1 MSRDADR
8 SLGEPGTRAGP
19 NSIGSARDASI
30 EGACGVLTENDT
42 QSTTVEQPSIGDFAR
57 TFRRIQAEIHKA
69 IIGHERAVEELLSA
83 LFAGGHVLIEGV
95 PGTGKTTLVKTL
107 GLVLN
112 LSFNR
117 IQFTVD
123 LMPADITGTRVILSG
138 TDGRREFS
146 FQPGP
151 IFCHIL
157 LGDEINRAT
166 PKTQSALLEAMAE
179 LQVTAGGTTY
189 PLSPPYFV
197 MATLNPI
204 EMEGTY
210 PLPEA
215 QLDRFLFKVR
225 LGYPVEEELV
235 RIITATT
242 GPEEAGVVP
251 VFAADEAAQ
260 RLEAMKRLVRE
271 VIVAPPI
278 EQYAA
283 RLVRAT
289 QPENPR
295 IIGEHRS
302 PVRVDLVNR
311 YVSFGSSPRGALAL
325 ILGAKVRALLDGRAN
340 IAYEDIDQ
348 IVGPALEHR
357 IMLNYAA
364 HSDNV
369 DVARIVEQVV
379 KAVRPTRT

>member
-1 MSRDADR
+1 MNEVVA
-8 SLGEPGTRAGP
+8 ETP
-19 NSIGSARDASI
+19 
-30 EGACGVLTENDT
+30 
-42 QSTTVEQPSIGDFAR
+42 TVADFAR
-57 TFRRIQAEIHKA
+57 TFRRIQAEIHKV
-69 IIGHERAVEELLSA
+69 IIGHEQAVEELLSA

-107 GLVLN
+107 GTALH

-123 LMPADITGTRVILSG
+123 LMPADITGTRVIVS
-138 TDGRREFS
+138 TEDGRREFS
-146 FQPGP
+146 FQQGP
-151 IFCHIL
+151 VFCHIL

-179 LQVTAGGTTY
+179 LQVTVSGTTHR
-189 PLSPPYFV
+189 LEPPYLV

-225 LGYPVEEELV
+225 LNYPDEAELV
-235 RIITATT
+235 RIISSTT
-242 GPEEAGVVP
+242 GPEEAGVEP
-251 VFAADEAAQ
+251 VFHAAEAPA
-260 RLEAMKRLVRE
+260 RIEALKRLVRE
-271 VIVAPPI
+271 VMVAPAI

-283 RLVRAT
+283 RIVRAT
-289 QPENPR
+289 QPQNSRFVADE
-295 IIGEHRS
+295 GKGVHDEM
-302 PVRVDLVNR
+302 VNR
-311 YVSFGSSPRGALAL
+311 YVMFGSSPRGAQAL

-340 IAYEDIDQ
+340 IAREDVESIA
-348 IVGPALEHR
+348 VSALAHR

-364 HSDNV
+364 HSDGI
-369 DVARIVEQVV
+369 DAGHIVERVI
-379 KAVRPTRT
+379 KSVRAARP

>member
-1 MSRDADR
+1 M
-8 SLGEPGTRAGP
+8 
-19 NSIGSARDASI
+19 
-30 EGACGVLTENDT
+30 NDVQAET
-42 QSTTVEQPSIGDFAR
+42 PTVADFAR
-57 TFRRIQAEIHKA
+57 TFRRIQAEIHKV
-69 IIGHERAVEELLSA
+69 IVGHEQAVEELLSA

-107 GLVLN
+107 GLALN

-123 LMPADITGTRVILSG
+123 LMPADITGTRVILSAE
-138 TDGRREFS
+138 DGRREFA

-151 IFCHIL
+151 AFCHIL

-179 LQVTAGGTTY
+179 LQVTVSGTTY
-189 PLSPPYFV
+189 KLAPPYFV

-225 LGYPVEEELV
+225 LNYPDEVQLT
-235 RIITATT
+235 RIISSTT
-242 GPEEAGVVP
+242 GPDEAGIEA
-251 VFAADEAAQ
+251 VFHSSEAPE
-260 RLEAMKRLVRE
+260 RIEALKRLVRE
-271 VIVAPPI
+271 VMVAPAI
-278 EQYAA
+278 EIYAA

-289 QPENPR
+289 QPQNSRFVTVEAKSVHD
-295 IIGEHRS
+295 EM
-302 PVRVDLVNR
+302 VNR
-311 YVSFGSSPRGALAL
+311 YVMFGSSPRGAQAL

-340 IAYEDIDQ
+340 IARED
-348 IVGPALEHR
+348 VEAVAVSSLAHR

-364 HSDNV
+364 HSDGI
-369 DVARIVEQVV
+369 DAAHIVERVI
-379 KAVRPTRT
+379 KSVRAARA

>member
-1 MSRDADR
+1 MSELAAV
-8 SLGEPGTRAGP
+8 ETP
-19 NSIGSARDASI
+19 
-30 EGACGVLTENDT
+30 
-42 QSTTVEQPSIGDFAR
+42 TVADFAR
-57 TFRRIQAEIHKA
+57 TFRRVQAEIHKV
-69 IIGHERAVEELLSA
+69 IIGHEQAVEELLSA

-107 GLVLN
+107 GMALD

-138 TDGRREFS
+138 EDGRREFT

-151 IFCHIL
+151 VFCHIL

-179 LQVTAGGTTY
+179 LQVTVSGITY
-189 PLSPPYFV
+189 PLAPPYFV

-225 LGYPVEEELV
+225 LDYPDEEQLV
-235 RIITATT
+235 RIISSTT
-242 GPEEAGVVP
+242 GPEEAGVAP
-251 VFAADEAAQ
+251 VFSGAEASS
-260 RLEAMKRLVRE
+260 RIESLKKLVRE
-271 VIVAPPI
+271 VIAAPTMD
-278 EQYAA
+278 QYAA
-283 RLVRAT
+283 RIVRAT
-289 QPENPR
+289 QPEHSRYVGESPR
-295 IIGEHRS
+295 SMHDEM
-302 PVRVDLVNR
+302 VNR
-311 YVSFGSSPRGALAL
+311 YVMFGSSPRGAQAL
-325 ILGAKVRALLDGRAN
+325 IMGAKVRALLDGRAN
-340 IAYEDIDQ
+340 VAREDIEA
-348 IVGPALEHR
+348 VAVPALAHR

-364 HSDNV
+364 HSDA
-369 DVARIVEQVV
+369 VAAEQIVERVI
-379 KAVRPTRT
+379 KSASAARS

>member
-1 MSRDADR
+1 MSSVHA
-8 SLGEPGTRAGP
+8 EAP
-19 NSIGSARDASI
+19 
-30 EGACGVLTENDT
+30 
-42 QSTTVEQPSIGDFAR
+42 TVADFAR
-57 TFRRIQAEIHKA
+57 TFRRIQAEIHKL
-69 IIGHERAVEELLSA
+69 IVGHEDAVEELLSA

-107 GLVLN
+107 GLALN

-138 TDGRREFS
+138 EDGRREFS

-151 IFCHIL
+151 VFCHIL

-179 LQVTAGGTTY
+179 LQVTVAGTTY
-189 PLSPPYFV
+189 RLKPPYFV

-225 LGYPVEEELV
+225 LNYPDEGELT
-235 RIITATT
+235 RIISSTT
-242 GPEEAGVVP
+242 GPEEAGIVP
-251 VFAADEAAQ
+251 VFHATEAPD
-260 RLEAMKRLVRE
+260 RIEALKRLVRE
-271 VIVAPPI
+271 VMAAPAM
-278 EQYAA
+278 ETYAA

-289 QPENPR
+289 QPDSSR
-295 IIGEHRS
+295 FVTGEAAAVH
-302 PVRVDLVNR
+302 DEMVNR
-311 YVSFGSSPRGALAL
+311 YVMFGSSPRGAQAL

-340 IAYEDIDQ
+340 IAREDIER
-348 IVGPALEHR
+348 VAVAALAHR

-364 HSDNV
+364 LADGI
-369 DVARIVEQVV
+369 AAAQIVERVI
-379 KAVRPTRT
+379 KSVRAGKS

>member
-1 MSRDADR
+1 MS
-8 SLGEPGTRAGP
+8 EPVAV
-19 NSIGSARDASI
+19 S
-30 EGACGVLTENDT
+30 
-42 QSTTVEQPSIGDFAR
+42 TVEQPSIADFAR
-57 TFRRIQAEIHKA
+57 IFRHIQADIHKV
-69 IIGHERAVEELLSA
+69 IIGHEQAVEELLSA

-107 GLVLN
+107 GLALN

-123 LMPADITGTRVILSG
+123 LMPADITGTRVILSSM
-138 TDGRREFS
+138 DGRREFS

-151 IFCHIL
+151 VFCHIL

-179 LQVTAGGTTY
+179 LQVTVAGITY
-189 PLSPPYFV
+189 PLAAPYFV

-225 LGYPVEEELV
+225 LGYPGEDEMV
-235 RIITATT
+235 RIIGATT
-242 GPEEAGVVP
+242 GPEDAGLQP
-251 VFAADEAAQ
+251 VFTVDQASRQIEA
-260 RLEAMKRLVRE
+260 LKHLVRE
-271 VIVAPPI
+271 VMVAPPLQ
-278 EQYAA
+278 QYAA
-283 RLVRAT
+283 RIARAT
-289 QPENPR
+289 QPENSR
-295 IIGEHRS
+295 VLGDLHA
-302 PVRVDLVNR
+302 PVHVDAVNR
-311 YVSFGSSPRGALAL
+311 YVSFGSSPRGAQAL
-325 ILGAKVRALLDGRAN
+325 IMGAKIRALLDGRAN
-340 IAYEDIDQ
+340 ISYEDLER
-348 IVGPALEHR
+348 VAPAALEHR

-369 DVARIVEQVV
+369 DAGGVVEQVL
-379 KAVRPTRT
+379 KAVRQTRA

>member
-1 MSRDADR
+1 MS
-8 SLGEPGTRAGP
+8 E
-19 NSIGSARDASI
+19 
-30 EGACGVLTENDT
+30 T
-42 QSTTVEQPSIGDFAR
+42 QAAPELPTVADFAR
-57 TFRRIQAEIHKA
+57 TFRRIQSEIHKV
-69 IIGHERAVEELLSA
+69 IVGHEQAVEQLLSA

-107 GLVLN
+107 GRALN

-138 TDGRREFS
+138 EDGRREFN

-151 IFCHIL
+151 VFCHIL

-179 LQVTAGGTTY
+179 LQVTVSGTTY
-189 PLSPPYFV
+189 PLRPPYLV

-225 LGYPVEEELV
+225 LDYPEEDNLV
-235 RIITATT
+235 RIISSTT
-242 GPEEAGVVP
+242 GADEAGIVP
-251 VFAADEAAQ
+251 VFHGDEAQ
-260 RLEAMKRLVRE
+260 ERVETLKKLVRE
-271 VIVAPPI
+271 VIAAPAM
-278 EQYAA
+278 EHYAA
-283 RLVRAT
+283 RIVRAT
-289 QPENPR
+289 QPDHSRYVGDSVKSLHDEM
-295 IIGEHRS
+295 
-302 PVRVDLVNR
+302 VNR
-311 YVSFGSSPRGALAL
+311 YVMFGSSPRGAQAL
-325 ILGAKVRALLDGRAN
+325 ILGGKVRALLDGRAN
-340 IAYEDIDQ
+340 VAREDIEA
-348 IVGPALEHR
+348 VAVSALAHR

-364 HSDNV
+364 HSDGI
-369 DVARIVEQVV
+369 DAPQIVERVV
-379 KAVRPTRT
+379 RSIRATRS

>member
-1 MSRDADR
+1 MNEAHAAAVAE
-8 SLGEPGTRAGP
+8 L
-19 NSIGSARDASI
+19 
-30 EGACGVLTENDT
+30 
-42 QSTTVEQPSIGDFAR
+42 PSIADFAR
-57 TFRRIQAEIHKA
+57 TFRRIQAEIHKV
-69 IIGHERAVEELLSA
+69 IIGHEQAVEQLLSA

-107 GLVLN
+107 GLALN

-123 LMPADITGTRVILSG
+123 LMPADITGTRVIMSG
-138 TDGRREFS
+138 IDGRREFS

-179 LQVTAGGTTY
+179 LQVTVSGTTY
-189 PLSPPYFV
+189 PLVPPYFV

-225 LGYPVEEELV
+225 LAYPGEAELV
-235 RIITATT
+235 RIIGSTT
-242 GPEEAGVVP
+242 GPEEAGVEP
-251 VFAADEAAQ
+251 VFEPAEAAQ
-260 RLEAMKRLVRE
+260 RIEGLKRLVRE
-271 VIVAPPI
+271 VLVAPPI

-289 QPENPR
+289 QPANSR
-295 IIGEHRS
+295 VIGDLHS
-302 PVRVDLVNR
+302 PIVVNEVNR
-311 YVSFGSSPRGALAL
+311 YVSFGASPRGALAL
-325 ILGAKVRALLDGRAN
+325 ILGAKVRAMLDGRAN
-340 IAYEDIDQ
+340 ISYDDIDR
-348 IVGPALEHR
+348 VAPAALEHR

-369 DVARIVEQVV
+369 DAEHIVEQVI
-379 KAVRPTRT
+379 KAARTSRA

>member
-1 MSRDADR
+1 M
-8 SLGEPGTRAGP
+8 
-19 NSIGSARDASI
+19 
-30 EGACGVLTENDT
+30 NDVQAET
-42 QSTTVEQPSIGDFAR
+42 PTVADFAR
-57 TFRRIQAEIHKA
+57 TFRRIQAEIHKL
-69 IIGHERAVEELLSA
+69 IVGHEQAIEELLSA

-107 GLVLN
+107 GLALN

-123 LMPADITGTRVILSG
+123 LMPADITGTRVILSAE
-138 TDGRREFS
+138 DGRREFA

-151 IFCHIL
+151 AFCHIL
-157 LGDEINRAT
+157 LGDEINSAT

-179 LQVTAGGTTY
+179 LQVTVSGTTY
-189 PLSPPYFV
+189 KLAPPYFV

-225 LGYPVEEELV
+225 LNYPDEGELT
-235 RIITATT
+235 RIISSTT
-242 GPEEAGVVP
+242 GPDEAGIEA
-251 VFAADEAAQ
+251 VFPSSEAPE
-260 RLEAMKRLVRE
+260 RIEALKRLVRE
-271 VIVAPPI
+271 VMVAPAI
-278 EQYAA
+278 EIYAA

-289 QPENPR
+289 QPQNSRFVAAEAKSVHD
-295 IIGEHRS
+295 EM
-302 PVRVDLVNR
+302 VNR
-311 YVSFGSSPRGALAL
+311 YVMFGSSPRGAQAL

-340 IAYEDIDQ
+340 IARED
-348 IVGPALEHR
+348 VEAVAVSSLAHR

-364 HSDNV
+364 HSDGI
-369 DVARIVEQVV
+369 DAAHIVERVI
-379 KAVRPTRT
+379 KSVRAARP

>member
-1 MSRDADR
+1 MSDVQA
-8 SLGEPGTRAGP
+8 ETP
-19 NSIGSARDASI
+19 
-30 EGACGVLTENDT
+30 
-42 QSTTVEQPSIGDFAR
+42 TVADFAR
-57 TFRRIQAEIHKA
+57 TFRRIQAEIHKV
-69 IIGHERAVEELLSA
+69 IIGHEQAVEELLSA

-107 GLVLN
+107 GLALN

-138 TDGRREFS
+138 DDGRREFT

-151 IFCHIL
+151 AFCHIL

-179 LQVTAGGTTY
+179 LQVTVSGTTY
-189 PLSPPYFV
+189 RLKPPYFV

-215 QLDRFLFKVR
+215 QLDRFLYKVR
-225 LGYPVEEELV
+225 LNYPDEGELT
-235 RIITATT
+235 RIISSTT
-242 GPEEAGVVP
+242 GPEDAGIEA
-251 VFAADEAAQ
+251 VFHADEAAARVESLKQ
-260 RLEAMKRLVRE
+260 LVRE
-271 VIVAPPI
+271 VMAAPGLEI
-278 EQYAA
+278 YAA

-289 QPENPR
+289 QPQNSRFVSDEAKAVHD
-295 IIGEHRS
+295 EM
-302 PVRVDLVNR
+302 VNR
-311 YVSFGSSPRGALAL
+311 YVMFGSSPRGAQAL

-340 IAYEDIDQ
+340 IAREDIDH
-348 IVGPALEHR
+348 VAVAALAHR

-364 HSDNV
+364 LSDGI
-369 DVARIVEQVV
+369 DAAHIVERVI
-379 KAVRPTRT
+379 KSVRAAKV

>member
-1 MSRDADR
+1 VLAD
-8 SLGEPGTRAGP
+8 
-19 NSIGSARDASI
+19 N
-30 EGACGVLTENDT
+30 ENPPAPA
-42 QSTTVEQPSIGDFAR
+42 EQPSIGDFAR
-57 TFRRIQAEIHKA
+57 VFRRIQAEIHKV
-69 IIGHERAVEELLSA
+69 IVGHDRAVEDLLSA
-83 LFAGGHVLIEGV
+83 LFTGGHVLIEGV

-123 LMPADITGTRVILSG
+123 LMPADITGTRIILSG
-138 TDGRREFS
+138 ADGRREFS

-189 PLSPPYFV
+189 SLPPPYFV

-225 LGYPVEEELV
+225 LGYPGEEELV
-235 RIITATT
+235 RIINATT
-242 GPEEAGVVP
+242 GPNEAGVAP
-251 VFAADEAAQ
+251 VFSGDEAAD
-260 RLEAMKRLVRE
+260 RLESLKRFVRE

-283 RLVRAT
+283 RMVRAT

-295 IIGEHRS
+295 IIGEHRQ

-348 IVGPALEHR
+348 LAPAALEHR

-369 DVARIVEQVV
+369 DATRIVEQVV
-379 KAVRPTRT
+379 KAVRPTRV

>member
-1 MSRDADR
+1 MNVAT
-8 SLGEPGTRAGP
+8 L
-19 NSIGSARDASI
+19 
-30 EGACGVLTENDT
+30 
-42 QSTTVEQPSIGDFAR
+42 EQPSVADFTR
-57 TFRRIQAEIHKA
+57 TFRRVQAEIHKV
-69 IIGHERAVEELLSA
+69 IIGHEQAVEELLSA

-107 GLVLN
+107 GLALN

-138 TDGRREFS
+138 EDGRREFS

-151 IFCHIL
+151 VFCHIL

-179 LQVTAGGTTY
+179 LQVTVAGTSY
-189 PLSPPYFV
+189 ALKPPYFV

-225 LGYPVEEELV
+225 LEYPDERELV
-235 RIITATT
+235 RIVTSTT
-242 GPEEAGVVP
+242 GPEEAGVEP
-251 VFAADEAAQ
+251 VFSVEEAPE
-260 RLEAMKRLVRE
+260 RIEALKRLVRE
-271 VIVAPPI
+271 VMVAPAI
-278 EQYAA
+278 EHYAA
-283 RLVRAT
+283 RMVRAT
-289 QPENPR
+289 QPENSR
-295 IIGEHRS
+295 FIAEQHGG
-302 PVRVDLVNR
+302 VRVEAVNR
-311 YVSFGSSPRGALAL
+311 YVNFGSSPRGAQAL
-325 ILGAKVRALLDGRAN
+325 ILGAKVRALLEGRAN
-340 IAYEDIDQ
+340 VAYED
-348 IVGPALEHR
+348 VERVAPAALQHR

-364 HSDNV
+364 HSDQI
-369 DVARIVEQVV
+369 DAAQIVERVL
-379 KAVRPTRT
+379 KAVRAMRD